1 MIQTTRLVHHMLVK
15 RRRNLVRLSIVHR
28 PHRPDHRTKPNELH
42 RRCEMDRLVRTVFV
56 PDSRMACREIREF
69 GILQFAPDDALDCKA
84 SVLQSK
90 RGLEWLLP
98 IWETMTRKV
107 DPLILAKFFNDP
119 RSARFLSVYTRE
131 CRKAVDAL
139 TNVVQLRTY
148 GKEFALASSCG
159 LTNGNEM
166 LPIYRYSRIRWIM
179 SSGTNQGGQGWGIG
193 RDVELREILLA
204 LPIRTG
210 GVQGQH
216 RELAGGAPPDT

>member
-1 MIQTTRLVHHMLVK
+1 MFIK
-15 RRRNLVRLSIVHR
+15 RRRDLVRLTIVHR

-42 RRCEMDRLVRTVFV
+42 RRSEMDHLVRTVFV
-56 PDSRMACREIREF
+56 PDSRMTCREIRKF
-69 GILQFAPDDALDCKA
+69 WILQFAPDDALDCKA

-98 IWETMTRKV
+98 IWKTMTRKV
-107 DPLILAKFFNDP
+107 DPFILAKFFNDP
-119 RSARFLSVYTRE
+119 RGARFIYMHE
-131 CRKAVDAL
+131 CHEAVDAL

-179 SSGTNQGGQGWGIG
+179 SSTTNEGGQGWGIG

-204 LPIRTG
+204 FPIRTSS
-210 GVQGQH
+210 VQG
-216 RELAGGAPPDT
+216 